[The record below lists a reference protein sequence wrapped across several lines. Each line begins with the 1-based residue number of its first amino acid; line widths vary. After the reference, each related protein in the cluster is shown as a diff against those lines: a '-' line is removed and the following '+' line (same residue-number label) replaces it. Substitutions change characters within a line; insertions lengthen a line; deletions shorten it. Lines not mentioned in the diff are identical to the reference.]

1 MVQSVL
7 SALPRVST
15 VLREAEV
22 YERIFGLDVQLIHDT
37 LWTALAIFILF
48 FALSYLLF
56 NPARKLLEE
65 RRKKIE
71 KDRFDAA
78 NALSE
83 ANAMKLEYDTR
94 MSEVKKT
101 SAEILDD
108 ARRRA
113 LKSEN
118 EIINEAKDEAVQIRR
133 RALQDIE
140 LEKQHARDQ
149 VKNEMVSLATALAA
163 KVVSANIS
171 PEIQDQLIDETL
183 EEIKEST
190 WRDQ

>member
-1 MVQSVL
+1 MQNIVL
-7 SALPRVST
+7 SAGRAGRLLLS
-15 VLREAEV
+15 EAET
-22 YERIFGLDVQLIHDT
+22 YQRIFGLDVQLLHDT

-65 RRKKIE
+65 RRKRIE

-83 ANAMKLEYDTR
+83 ANALKLEYDEK
-94 MSEVKKT
+94 MADVKKK

-108 ARRRA
+108 ARHRA
-113 LKSEN
+113 LRSQN
-118 EIINEAKDEAVQIRR
+118 EIIDEAKEEAVRIRR
-133 RALQDIE
+133 RAESEIE
-140 LEKQHARDQ
+140 LERQHARDQ
-149 VKNEMVSLATALAA
+149 VKNEMVDLAA
-163 KVVSANIS
+163 MLAGKVVSANMNTD
-171 PEIQDQLIDETL
+171 IQDSLIEETL
-183 EEIKEST
+183 QEIKEST

>member
-1 MVQSVL
+1 MQNIVL
-7 SALPRVST
+7 SAGRAGRLLLS
-15 VLREAEV
+15 EAET
-22 YERIFGLDVQLIHDT
+22 YQRIFGLDVQLLHDT

-65 RRKKIE
+65 RRKRIE

-83 ANAMKLEYDTR
+83 ANALKLEYDEK
-94 MSEVKKT
+94 MADVKKK

-108 ARRRA
+108 ARHRA
-113 LKSEN
+113 LRSQN
-118 EIINEAKDEAVQIRR
+118 EIIDEAKEEAVRIRR
-133 RALQDIE
+133 RAESEIE
-140 LEKQHARDQ
+140 LERQHARDQ
-149 VKNEMVSLATALAA
+149 VKNEMVDLAA
-163 KVVSANIS
+163 MLAGKVVSANMNTD
-171 PEIQDQLIDETL
+171 IQDSLIAETL
-183 EEIKEST
+183 QEIKEST